1 MRSAC
6 RGEPPG
12 FGNGDPHRGSSRLR
26 FIRRNFDQAAVG
38 IAAIDRP
45 QHAAGALFCHRAF
58 FDGHAMRFEMR
69 DHLLRRL
76 RGEKAQIVAAGGL
89 MVGRE
94 PLRLVGIKWPHIDL
108 LVAEDQRGPGCLA
121 FARIEHPD
129 LHAEDCSIPLR
140 RARHVRNIDHQ
151 VIERVDLES
160 HGLSSSSRLKRASA
174 ALAAFGFVC
183 YKRPVVNSI
192 TTDQRVIKCPSG
204 RNGMALRRAA
214 MGIFA
219 LGISAWASIA
229 PASALD
235 YPTRPVRFI
244 VGYPAGGATDIL
256 ARLIGQ
262 RLSERLG
269 QQFVI
274 ENKPGAGNNIGTET
288 VVNAEPDGYTVLL
301 VNPAN
306 FINAS
311 LYVNLR
317 FNFIRDIA
325 PVASFIRVPNVMTVA
340 TDVPAK
346 TVAEF
351 IAYVQANPGK
361 VNMASSGNGT
371 SVHLSGELFMAMSG
385 AKMLHVPYRG
395 AAPAI
400 TDMLGNRVQV
410 IFDNMPSII
419 QHIRGGALR
428 ALAVTTAVRSPELPD
443 VPTVAETVP
452 GYEASALFGMGAPR
466 IRPRKSSKN

>member
-1 MRSAC
+1 
-6 RGEPPG
+6 
-12 FGNGDPHRGSSRLR
+12 
-26 FIRRNFDQAAVG
+26 
-38 IAAIDRP
+38 
-45 QHAAGALFCHRAF
+45 
-58 FDGHAMRFEMR
+58 
-69 DHLLRRL
+69 
-76 RGEKAQIVAAGGL
+76 
-89 MVGRE
+89 MV
-94 PLRLVGIKWPHIDL
+94 
-108 LVAEDQRGPGCLA
+108 
-121 FARIEHPD
+121 
-129 LHAEDCSIPLR
+129 S
-140 RARHVRNIDHQ
+140 
-151 VIERVDLES
+151 
-160 HGLSSSSRLKRASA
+160 
-174 ALAAFGFVC
+174 
-183 YKRPVVNSI
+183 
-192 TTDQRVIKCPSG
+192 
-204 RNGMALRRAA
+204 RRAA
-214 MGIFA
+214 ICMIA
-219 LGISAWASIA
+219 TGISALGFSAFGSIGS
-229 PASALD
+229 ASALD

-274 ENKPGAGNNIGTET
+274 ENKPGAGNNIGTEA

-301 VNPAN
+301 INPAN

-340 TDVPAK
+340 PEVPAK

-351 IAYVQANPGK
+351 IAYVKANPGK

-419 QHIRGGALR
+419 QHISSGKLR

-452 GYEASALFGMGAPR
+452 GYEASALFGMGAPKKTPKEIVEKLNR
-466 IRPRKSSKN
+466 EISAVLAEPELKKRLIELGGEPLISSPDAFGAMIAAETEKWEKVVKSADLKVE